1 MYITLFVRIVGAM
14 NVPHT
19 ASSRAASPTITARR
33 FQCSGLMPLNP
44 ECREDEIAEMD
55 GVSLSTVKR
64 DWTAAKLWL

>member
-1 MYITLFVRIVGAM
+1 
-14 NVPHT
+14 
-19 ASSRAASPTITARR
+19 
-33 FQCSGLMPLNP
+33 MPLNP